1 MKREG
6 FKFKVEAFASESEN
20 LKFKVKFS
28 PGMYVYYYRT
38 YKKAVSGLS
47 VCLVFYYP
55 PDPIRG
61 GPPRAAL
68 SGGGLA
74 QTPHSA
80 HPYKEL
86 RPPGFLIRKTNIGK
100 GVKRHRSGL

>member
-1 MKREG
+1 MTCNGRQRQPRG
-6 FKFKVEAFASESEN
+6 LRCRHAHAANQSTPFRAAHPCSPRAFNHEVATDWSQ
-20 LKFKVKFS
+20 
-28 PGMYVYYYRT
+28 
-38 YKKAVSGLS
+38 S

-74 QTPHSA
+74 QTPKCK
-80 HPYKEL
+80 PT
-86 RPPGFLIRKTNIGK
+86 PT
-100 GVKRHRSGL
+100 RSYDPQAS

>member
-1 MKREG
+1 MILN
-6 FKFKVEAFASESEN
+6 FCTNSNHDF
-20 LKFKVKFS
+20 
-28 PGMYVYYYRT
+28 YCT
-38 YKKAVSGLS
+38 CLS

-74 QTPHSA
+74 QTPQCK
-80 HPYKEL
+80 PT
-86 RPPGFLIRKTNIGK
+86 PT
-100 GVKRHRSGL
+100 RSYDPQAS